1 MTNLNTYPTLLMPLK
16 PLCLTL
22 IVLIAVMYL
31 KIYILYIMLHFNQ
44 FHVLD
49 NVLLL
54 LTSVLNKFIVAGLA
68 LNYPANQTSELEL
81 S

>member
-44 FHVLD
+44 VHVLD

-68 LNYPANQTSELEL
+68 LNYPAIQTSELEF